1 MSTINR
7 IEIANFL
14 NLNGEGESEAW
25 DPRYRVVTF
34 NFHGQSTA
42 LNMTNGVGKTSN
54 VEAWLALLTRDPQL
68 ISRTREKM
76 APERDGYY
84 SHIRIEFVVPERG
97 TAAQDDFFVQQGSPV
112 AGKETWVFGMYGY
125 RSAGSINFY
134 YYRGSLEQV
143 PVADTTGGAVT
154 LLPNKEFRAVL
165 KAAERNRHNP
175 VREDWIAELSLHV
188 SPSAC
193 DAKRNIKSEEAA
205 TRVQSCLLLRVA
217 KVRIMTLLSSMKSSP
232 QNCCPGSW
240 IEKEKKANTSSRIP
254 SSTL

>member
-7 IEIANFL
+7 IEVANFL
-14 NLNGEGESEAW
+14 NLNGEGESETW

-42 LNMTNGVGKTSN
+42 MNMTNGVGKTSN

-143 PVADTTGGAVT
+143 PVANTTGGALT

-188 SPSAC
+188 SPISMRRQAEYQKRGGGDKSAELF
-193 DAKRNIKSEEAA
+193 ALKSRKGENYDVTFFYEVIAPE
-205 TRVQSCLLLRVA
+205 
-217 KVRIMTLLSSMKSSP
+217 LLSGLMDRE
-232 QNCCPGSW
+232 G
-240 IEKEKKANTSSRIP
+240 EEGEHEF
-254 SSTL
+254 